1 MLTFPYLSTLVPAG
15 KIGVFTGLQTTFSAM
30 AVPFSVIGAGT
41 LINHFGVRS
50 LFAMLAVCM
59 VLDVICLLRIDEGA
73 AREQLAEVER
83 EEQMLAAAAAATAI

>member
-1 MLTFPYLSTLVPAG
+1 
-15 KIGVFTGLQTTFSAM
+15 
-30 AVPFSVIGAGT
+30 
-41 LINHFGVRS
+41 
-50 LFAMLAVCM
+50 MLAVCM